1 MWGGGSVGASREE
14 KGEAQKT
21 HSFNCRRSRMYLGK
35 DEGVAESLGKD
46 GGRQV
51 KTGLNSDSLGEKRGG
66 QGFMGKHLITSA
78 MLLLTG
84 GNGGFEAQW
93 NCS

>member
-1 MWGGGSVGASREE
+1 MGAPREE

-21 HSFNCRRSRMYLGK
+21 YSFNCRHSRMYLGK

-51 KTGLNSDSLGEKRGG
+51 KTGLYSD
-66 QGFMGKHLITSA
+66 
-78 MLLLTG
+78 
-84 GNGGFEAQW
+84 
-93 NCS
+93 

>member
-46 GGRQV
+46 GGDKLRLDLTQIRWER
-51 KTGLNSDSLGEKRGG
+51 KEEARGSWG
-66 QGFMGKHLITSA
+66 ST
-78 MLLLTG
+78 
-84 GNGGFEAQW
+84 
-93 NCS
+93 